1 MYKCLD
7 CKAVFEEPITKTYT
21 SGEYGD
27 ATDFYC
33 PYCGEEYFAEVDECP
48 GCGGWKDVH
57 EHVCISCHS
66 YAKRKLAAFA
76 KKFSEAIREEMDE
89 ILSVEPLLELADL

>member
-7 CKAVFEEPITKTYT
+7 CKAVFEEPIIKTYT

-27 ATDFYC
+27 NTDFYC
-33 PYCGEEYFAEVDECP
+33 PYCGEESIAEVDECL
-48 GCGGWKDVH
+48 GCGSWKDVH
-57 EHVCISCHS
+57 ERVCISCHS
-66 YAKRKLAAFA
+66 YAKRKLAAFS
-76 KKFSEAIREEMDE
+76 KMFSEAIREEMDE

>member
-1 MYKCLD
+1 MYKCLA
-7 CKAVFEEPITKTYT
+7 CKAVFDEPIIKTYT

-27 ATDFYC
+27 NTDFYC
-33 PYCGEEYFAEVDECP
+33 PWCGEESIVEVDECP

-76 KKFSEAIREEMDE
+76 KTFSEAIREEMDE
-89 ILSVEPLLELADL
+89 ILSVEHLQELAET

>member
-7 CKAVFEEPITKTYT
+7 CKAVFEEPVIKTYT
-21 SGEYGD
+21 SVEYGD
-27 ATDFYC
+27 NTYFYC
-33 PYCGEEYFAEVDECP
+33 PYCGEESIAEVDECL

-57 EHVCISCHS
+57 ERVCISCHS

>member
-1 MYKCLD
+1 MYKCLN
-7 CKAVFEEPITKTYT
+7 CKAVFEEPIIKTYT

-27 ATDFYC
+27 ATYFYC
-33 PYCGEEYFAEVDECP
+33 PYCGEEYFAEVDECL

-76 KKFSEAIREEMDE
+76 KMFSEAIREEMDE